1 MPSIG
6 LKLGAVDV
14 ALPIVLFVVGF
25 GAGAFIIWQ
34 VKQKEIVIGLLPV
47 VGVDCNFFQLLLG

>member
-6 LKLGAVDV
+6 LKLGAVDI

-34 VKQKEIVIGLLPV
+34 VKQKR
-47 VGVDCNFFQLLLG
+47 N